1 PLLKAAFLKVGR
13 QHVVQPT
20 ARGLDPVAEF
30 ATRTRIPKEGGQQSD
45 DCGRQISTATA
56 FPSTIEST
64 DREPLQQSERLSMRK
79 VREVLRLRHALGLSY
94 REISEALRV
103 GKTSVGEFVRRA
115 EVIGITWPLP
125 GELDDGELEPRLFTA
140 PATRHAGAPQQ
151 REAWSLKA
159 AKCPLSNSAP

>member
-1 PLLKAAFLKVGR
+1 
-13 QHVVQPT
+13 
-20 ARGLDPVAEF
+20 
-30 ATRTRIPKEGGQQSD
+30 
-45 DCGRQISTATA
+45 
-56 FPSTIEST
+56 
-64 DREPLQQSERLSMRK
+64 MRK

-140 PATRHAGAPQQ
+140 PARRHAGAPQQ